1 MTMKFIEL
9 NKHLKEEIKPLY
21 NLKGDDF
28 FLVKQALTNIK
39 SMLIKD
45 LEEFNYIKLDAEKM
59 KKEQAYEQIAA
70 LPIGNDYRLVVL
82 DNPSQDIVKFLN
94 KYTFEDNTTVVVCI
108 NAEHLTEGE
117 VVDCAK
123 MDKTDVSKYIL
134 NALAKNK
141 LSIEETALDYLIE
154 ATSSNMTKIVNELKK
169 ITAYCIDL
177 DTVTMDI
184 VTNLVANSD
193 EYAIFM
199 LTNAIDTKN
208 YAQYQ
213 KILNQMMKSQ
223 SQGEI
228 FSYMGKYFK
237 RMQYI
242 ALNKNDDEL
251 AKILNI
257 KPYAVKMSRNH
268 IAKNGVKF
276 YINLY
281 EKYIN
286 LDYKIKSGKISSL
299 NALYE
304 LVF

>member
-123 MDKTDVSKYIL
+123 MDKTDVAKYIL

-213 KILNQMMKSQ
+213 KILNQMMKAQ